1 MATQPTGT
9 VTLLFTDIE
18 GSTRLLQELGQ
29 ARYAESL
36 DLHRRLLRGVFEA
49 QGGYEVDCEGDAFF
63 VAFSRAED
71 AIAAADEAQQ
81 ALANAEWPEGI
92 ELRVR
97 MGVHTG
103 EPLAVPP
110 NYVGLDVHKAARIMA
125 AGHGGQVLL
134 SEATRQL
141 VGPSDV
147 ASLGEHR
154 LKDLLQPE
162 PLYQLRIEGLPAEF
176 PALKTLGSQ
185 PTNLPV
191 QPNALIGREREVG
204 EVSALLGDGQQ
215 RLVTLTGPGG
225 TGKTRLALQVAAEL
239 VGDFESGVFFVPL
252 AAVRDAGLV
261 VPTIA
266 QTLAVR
272 ELPGEPLEDT
282 LGAYLERKRM
292 LLLLDNLE
300 QLVDAAPALA
310 ALASR
315 CAELVLLVTSRERL
329 RLSAERVYEV
339 PPLPVEDPA
348 ASFERLRASEA
359 VMLFGARSEA
369 VTGRSVLD
377 EETVP
382 VVAAICARLD
392 GLPLAIELAAGRTR
406 ALAPEAILRRL
417 DRRLTI
423 LTGGGRDLAERQ
435 RTLRDTI
442 AWSYEL
448 LSSEEQAVFSS
459 LSVFA
464 AGCRLDAAEAVC
476 DLSGAAGLGILDALT
491 SLCEKNLVRQRPD
504 ADREPRY
511 WMLET
516 IREDALEM
524 LHERGG
530 FEAAAGRH
538 AAHFLELA
546 EWVEL
551 ESRTGEE
558 SEWFGQLDAEL
569 PNLRVALEWAETS
582 GDAETVLRLATA
594 LWRYWYAR
602 GHLSEG
608 IRRLEQVVAPMENP
622 PARAILGLCM
632 LRQLASADV
641 QELTEGARQA
651 LRGFEQAGDEFG
663 LAQVWNLI
671 GVLEGSILGRF
682 SAADQAC
689 ERALDYA
696 ERGGYRSERAESMG
710 WLMINAIFGPLPA
723 DQGIRRCTDF
733 FERAGD
739 DPKVRAFAQVERSV
753 LEAMRGEFELARGL
767 LAEGTRAFESLGL
780 NVWAANNG
788 QEGFFVEM
796 LAGNPHGASTMLR
809 KSYEALESMGEL
821 SFLSTI
827 AGMLAQALAAERED
841 AEAESFA
848 RKGEHAA
855 AADDVTSQ
863 VLWRCARAKVLAR
876 RGDLMQAEG
885 LAREAVAIA
894 APTELLNGQADALMD
909 LAEVLQLALKSGE
922 ALAAVEA
929 AAEKYDQKGNLV
941 SLARAQQ
948 QARALRA
955 G

>member
-1 MATQPTGT
+1 M
-9 VTLLFTDIE
+9 
-18 GSTRLLQELGQ
+18 
-29 ARYAESL
+29 
-36 DLHRRLLRGVFEA
+36 
-49 QGGYEVDCEGDAFF
+49 
-63 VAFSRAED
+63 
-71 AIAAADEAQQ
+71 
-81 ALANAEWPEGI
+81 
-92 ELRVR
+92 
-97 MGVHTG
+97 
-103 EPLAVPP
+103 
-110 NYVGLDVHKAARIMA
+110 
-125 AGHGGQVLL
+125 
-134 SEATRQL
+134 
-141 VGPSDV
+141 
-147 ASLGEHR
+147 
-154 LKDLLQPE
+154 KDLLQPE
-162 PLYQLRIEGLPAEF
+162 PLYQLRIWGLPSEF

-204 EVSALLGDGQQ
+204 EVVALLRGGQ

-252 AAVRDAGLV
+252 AAVREAALV

-266 QTLAVR
+266 ETLAVR

-282 LGAYLERKRM
+282 LAAYLERKRM

-310 ALASR
+310 ALVSR
-315 CAELVLLVTSRERL
+315 CAALVLLVTSRERL

-339 PPLPVEDPA
+339 PSLPVEDPA
-348 ASFERLRASEA
+348 ASFEVLRASEA
-359 VMLFGARSEA
+359 VMLFGARAEA

-382 VVAAICARLD
+382 VIAAICARLD
-392 GLPLAIELAAGRTR
+392 GLPLAIELAAGRTGALGAGGDPTAARQPPDDPHRRR
-406 ALAPEAILRRL
+406 ARPRGAATDAAGHDRLELR
-417 DRRLTI
+417 
-423 LTGGGRDLAERQ
+423 AVE
-435 RTLRDTI
+435 LRG
-442 AWSYEL
+442 ASR
-448 LSSEEQAVFSS
+448 FSS

-464 AGCRLDAAEAVC
+464 AGCRLEAAEAVC
-476 DLSGAAGLGILDALT
+476 DLGGATGPVILDALT

-504 ADREPRY
+504 FDREPRY

-516 IREDALEM
+516 IREYALEK
-524 LHERGG
+524 LDERGG
-530 FEAAAGRH
+530 LEAAAGRH
-538 AAHFLELA
+538 AAEFLELA
-546 EWVEL
+546 EWVEN

-582 GDAETVLRLATA
+582 GDAETMLRLATA

-641 QELTEGARQA
+641 QELTDGARQA

-663 LAQVWNLI
+663 LAQAWNLI

-682 SAADQAC
+682 SAADQAG

-723 DQGIRRCTDF
+723 DQGIRRCIDF

-753 LEAMRGEFELARGL
+753 LEAMRGEFELARRL
-767 LAEGTRAFESLGL
+767 LAEGTRAFEALGL

-796 LAGNPHGASTMLR
+796 LAENPHGASTMLR
-809 KSYEALESMGEL
+809 NSYEALERMGEL

-827 AGMLAQALAAERED
+827 AGMLAQALAAEGED

-848 RKGEHAA
+848 RRSEDAA
-855 AADDVTSQ
+855 AADDVQSQ
-863 VLWRCARAKVLAR
+863 VPGAARAPRCSRGGASSCR
-876 RGDLMQAEG
+876 RRDW
-885 LAREAVAIA
+885 RERQSRSRRR
-894 APTELLNGQADALMD
+894 P
-909 LAEVLQLALKSGE
+909 SF
-922 ALAAVEA
+922 
-929 AAEKYDQKGNLV
+929 
-941 SLARAQQ
+941 
-948 QARALRA
+948 
-955 G
+955 